1 MNQGFMIVAEL
12 TMCHVSEDLAP
23 PVPAEGYMV
32 SFVVLHEQGFGVPL
46 HRFLRSLLQHYHQ
59 ELHNLTPLWILHIA
73 AFLSLCEAYLRW
85 TPHLGPWNYFFHARH
100 LQDPD
105 VKLTISGGRGD
116 SRQVMPWHQ
125 SLFLHPSAQIDEG
138 VVKEVVLL

>member
-12 TMCHVSEDLAP
+12 TMCHVSEDLAA

-32 SFVVLHEQGFGVPL
+32 SFVVFHEQGFGVPL

-73 AFLSLCEAYLRW
+73 AFLSLCEAYLRM
-85 TPHLGPWNYFFHARH
+85 
-100 LQDPD
+100 DPSFRP
-105 VKLTISGGRGD
+105 VE
-116 SRQVMPWHQ
+116 
-125 SLFLHPSAQIDEG
+125 LFLPCSASAGPRCETDNFRGG
-138 VVKEVVLL
+138 VVIHVKSCHGINPYFYIPLPRLMKGW

>member
-1 MNQGFMIVAEL
+1 VGQWAAQANRPAGSVQGSMAGKAAL
-12 TMCHVSEDLAP
+12 TGPTWEKTKKK
-23 PVPAEGYMV
+23 G
-32 SFVVLHEQGFGVPL
+32 
-46 HRFLRSLLQHYHQ
+46 
-59 ELHNLTPLWILHIA
+59 
-73 AFLSLCEAYLRW
+73 W